1 MKSLPSMVNLDLDEV
16 HPTHPSTY
24 DCQFIPMILNLG
36 IYCNAD
42 ELLGVPG
49 GDQGGGE
56 EGEPLQ
62 AEEEQEGQT
71 HRCSIYIYNVMGI
84 VMK

>member
-24 DCQFIPMILNLG
+24 DCQFIRWFWTLVT
-36 IYCNAD
+36 NAD

-71 HRCSIYIYNVMGI
+71 HRCSIYIMLWG
-84 VMK
+84 